1 MKKGFHC
8 PRCGNFEAMKLLVTS
23 HTGKTLS
30 MLLASQ
36 STINKP
42 GVQVSCTICKHV
54 GEAREFRKGKVY

>member
-8 PRCGNFEAMKLLVTS
+8 PKCGNIEAMKLTVTS

-42 GVQVSCTICKHV
+42 GVQISCEICRHAGK
-54 GEAREFRKGKVY
+54 AQEFRKARAL